1 MNFCDIFLEVRSNPK
16 WWNYYGLDLGKIKS
30 DIGTINYADFISKFI
45 KISGKSD
52 NLLYDAI
59 DGLSGTVRPNHIVN
73 TFFLGVYLYNKNNRF
88 KDQIDIATN
97 GFESAFINHNPEERF
112 QFIWFLI
119 CLFHDLGYKK
129 EEDSKKM
136 LAIYLNNE
144 IVKLKQSNLGEITGV
159 PTLYKDILNYLD
171 YRKERFAC
179 IDHGVYAGKILYRDL
194 CKILNQKL
202 SGQRQRIVNTED
214 GQLYFCDELKEVYN
228 YAAWIISA
236 HNIFFAK
243 SSSDK
248 KLYKKYK
255 LDKLIIKPDEYPI
268 SLNAYPM
275 FYLFCLVDSL
285 EPIKVFRDKELLRSL
300 FLTISDKKLKIR
312 SEIKC
317 GCHSSYFDKVKSLN
331 DWLTPVKLDD
341 RTRTLHIQ
349 FNFSLFGC
357 RDVF

>member
-1 MNFCDIFLEVRSNPK
+1 MNEYTEKSFINLFEIVRN
-16 WWNYYGLDLGKIKS
+16 NYRFYYGTKYNDDKS
-30 DIGTINYADFISKFI
+30 CSDFIADFIERSGKR
-45 KISGKSD
+45 KIS
-52 NLLYDAI
+52 LFDAI
-59 DGLSGTVRPNHIVN
+59 KYIEKKYAFRLNHIVN
-73 TFFLGVYLYNKNNRF
+73 VFLLGIYLYYDCMIIRTSIDDELKHFNEQNK
-88 KDQIDIATN
+88 T
-97 GFESAFINHNPEERF
+97 ERYEF
-112 QFIWFLI
+112 DFIWFLI

-179 IDHGVYAGKILYRDL
+179 IDHGIYAGRVLYNGLCDIRREHENDDNHSNLSWSVDL
-194 CKILNQKL
+194 EN
-202 SGQRQRIVNTED
+202 
-214 GQLYFCDELKEVYN
+214 VYN

-243 SSSDK
+243 SSFDK

-255 LDKLIIKPDEYPI
+255 LDKLIIEPDEYPI

-300 FLTISDKKLKIR
+300 FLTISDKELKIR
-312 SEIKC
+312 SEIRC